1 MKDLLKIASLLDE
14 SGHYNLSDKL
24 YKIAQF
30 GILAPPNPNKRKKL
44 IDIKPPETKDPRS
57 YMNTSNTYVPPVEYY
72 SGVDANK
79 YKEFGGFKADY
90 MLQNNFNPEQT
101 HIMDGSQYFDN
112 PYTPK
117 DILKLRNQIVPTN
130 FRNQLKR
137 YYSGDT
143 EISSSNPVSFANNL
157 WEFAR
162 KNKIGNSL
170 TDAFDAYAD
179 NGATYNGQSIKNVP
193 ELKELYLY
201 IKGNEKEFSET
212 EVGDILKDLFAGK

>member
-14 SGHYNLSDKL
+14 SGHYKLSDKL

-57 YMNTSNTYVPPVEYY
+57 YMNTSNNYVPPVEYY

-79 YKEFGGFKADY
+79 YKEFGGYVADY
-90 MLQNNFNPEQT
+90 LRQNNFNPEQT
-101 HIMDGSQYFDN
+101 YTMDSDQYYGN
-112 PYTPK
+112 SNSLK
-117 DILKLRNQIVPTN
+117 DITKLRNMIVPTN

-137 YYSGDT
+137 FHAGDT
-143 EISSSNPVSFANNL
+143 EMNSSNPTSFANSL

-162 KNKIGNSL
+162 KNKMSNSL

-179 NGATYNGQSIKNVP
+179 SGATYNGQKINSIP
-193 ELKELYLY
+193 QLKELYMY
-201 IKGNEKEFSET
+201 IKSKPRSFSET
-212 EVGDILKDLFAGK
+212 EVAELLKEAFNNI